1 MAGRVFLLRILVH
14 KDACCTLLPDLWRHM
29 KSFYGQDSTFS
40 FSGETHVG
48 KSDIFDT
55 LSRIRE
61 MLKGNSRC
69 EKIGRV
75 MEKVY
80 CRAHGEEGMSVRV
93 SGSFI
98 MGNEF
103 LVCADGFCAEGM
115 LSMVELSPDI
125 LSKQAGHFQEDFFME
140 PGTAMGCYVISKQ
153 ELHIGVS

>member
-1 MAGRVFLLRILVH
+1 
-14 KDACCTLLPDLWRHM
+14 
-29 KSFYGQDSTFS
+29 
-40 FSGETHVG
+40 
-48 KSDIFDT
+48 
-55 LSRIRE
+55 

-115 LSMVELSPDI
+115 LSIVELSPDI

-140 PGTAMGCYVISKQ
+140 PGTAMGCYVISRQ
-153 ELHIGVS
+153 ELHIAVS